1 MAVKLIEAAQARWQA
16 VNAPQLVTLVRAGA
30 VFESGKLVE
39 RADQSGSPTGPE
51 PIGADRDA
59 A

>member
-1 MAVKLIEAAQARWQA
+1 MNYRSWSVLTSFSLSLE
-16 VNAPQLVTLVRAGA
+16 QLVDQVRDAGA